1 MAADPLQHHRN
12 IRGYPVQIVSVRDAR
27 FPGEQIL
34 IPAHSV
40 DPLGA
45 ALRIALP
52 VCPDPLHQLVDGAD
66 AGDIRLIH
74 SNANAQQMHV
84 AVVQAGDH
92 GPSAAVDHLRVARR
106 RKNVCRRPHLT
117 DNAVLAKGRLC
128 KNARLYIKLSVD
140 QCQLFHKDA
149 PPA

>member
-1 MAADPLQHHRN
+1 
-12 IRGYPVQIVSVRDAR
+12 
-27 FPGEQIL
+27 
-34 IPAHSV
+34 
-40 DPLGA
+40 
-45 ALRIALP
+45 
-52 VCPDPLHQLVDGAD
+52 
-66 AGDIRLIH
+66 
-74 SNANAQQMHV
+74 MHV

-128 KNARLYIKLSVD
+128 KNARLHIKLSVD